1 MGGQIL
7 NLSVFYRLGVV
18 GVFFGDRLGHEV
30 PWCRAFPFSWISHPQ
45 YVGALLTIWG
55 FFLVM
60 RFPHA
65 DWFFLPAVETV
76 YYSVGAYFE
85 ARGTSFA
92 GPGRPTES
100 VWRGRSL
107 PAPGRRKSGSDTGL
121 ERPAIGGDGEGS
133 VRSLER

>member
-1 MGGQIL
+1 M
-7 NLSVFYRLGVV
+7 V
-18 GVFFGDRLGHEV
+18 
-30 PWCRAFPFSWISHPQ
+30 AHPQ
-45 YVGALLTIWG
+45 YVGAVLTIWG

-65 DWFFLPAVETV
+65 DWFLLPAVETV

-107 PAPGRRKSGSDTGL
+107 PAPRHRRSGSDAGL
-121 ERPAIGGDGEGS
+121 ERPAVGGDGEGR